1 MDPHLERRRG
11 GVVISERL
19 KPLGLGWPNL
29 VSVLRVLLIPLI
41 IALITRRTAEADWIA
56 VAVFVLGA
64 MSDGLDGYL
73 ARRHSMTTP
82 TGAWLDPFSDKLF
95 VAGPAIALSTIGRFP
110 WWATVAIVARE
121 VAVTLLRWRLDTRSV
136 SMPASKVAKAKTA
149 AQLLAVGMAM
159 APLNAS
165 LHTTTLAVAFV
176 AVALTLYTGA
186 EYFLTSTHQVK
197 VD

>member
-1 MDPHLERRRG
+1 MGRRRG

-41 IALITRRTAEADWIA
+41 IALIARRTAEADWVA

-73 ARRHSMTTP
+73 ARRHSMTTH
-82 TGAWLDPFSDKLF
+82 TGAWLDPLSDKLF

-121 VAVTLLRWRLDTRSV
+121 VAITFLRWRLDTRSV

-165 LHTTTLAVAFV
+165 LHSATLAVAFA

-186 EYFLTSTHQVK
+186 EYFLTSTHRVN